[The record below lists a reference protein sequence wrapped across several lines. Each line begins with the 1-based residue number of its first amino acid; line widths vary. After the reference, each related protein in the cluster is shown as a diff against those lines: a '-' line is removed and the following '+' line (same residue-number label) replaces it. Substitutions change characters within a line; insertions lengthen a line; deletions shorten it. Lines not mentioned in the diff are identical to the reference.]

1 MLVCRPR
8 YVNPPLEALTLAA
21 LEAAKVTGAA
31 HPIPTFWLGIRSFR
45 NLWVGTEPGP
55 LEIRFQIKHFS
66 QPLSSVNGWILH
78 CVGSLQHQ
86 LSIWLQ
92 GSITLSTFMNNL
104 NGTAART
111 YITGSTFGRSR
122 FKEYQWNL
130 TQILQDFLK
139 TTRGNFG
146 TTLRLFGNTW
156 RLLGHYKRTA
166 LGSLGNSVT
175 CWGPLEDHL
184 GTTCGLFA
192 YHLGTSTR
200 SELFGITW
208 GLIVNST
215 SDPLSYCLRTTWDY

>member
-8 YVNPPLEALTLAA
+8 YVNPPVEALTLAA

-31 HPIPTFWLGIRSFR
+31 HPIPTFWFGIRSFR
-45 NLWVGTEPGP
+45 NLWVITEPGP

-122 FKEYQWNL
+122 NTNGTSLKSYKTSWKLLEETLGLLWDCL
-130 TQILQDFLK
+130 GILGDYLD
-139 TTRGNFG
+139 TTRGLLWDHSG
-146 TTLRLFGNTW
+146 TQ
-156 RLLGHYKRTA
+156 
-166 LGSLGNSVT
+166 
-175 CWGPLEDHL
+175 
-184 GTTCGLFA
+184 
-192 YHLGTSTR
+192 
-200 SELFGITW
+200 
-208 GLIVNST
+208 
-215 SDPLSYCLRTTWDY
+215 